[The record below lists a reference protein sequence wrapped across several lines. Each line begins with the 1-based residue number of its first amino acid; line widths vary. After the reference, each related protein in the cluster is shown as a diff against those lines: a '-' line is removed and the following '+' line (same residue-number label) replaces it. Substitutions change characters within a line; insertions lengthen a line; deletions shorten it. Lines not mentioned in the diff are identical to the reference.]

1 VAGEG
6 QSKEGSRSSQPARLE
21 MMQASEE
28 LNGKAKAQVLT
39 ETRPFFFLLI
49 QQLLH
54 TYYYKPSFIII

>member
-1 VAGEG
+1 
-6 QSKEGSRSSQPARLE
+6 